1 MTMLWLIWRIS
12 CPKALRHTAPTSSVR
27 LSSAKDVLNFKEG
40 ESLGRK
46 RLTASLFG
54 NLTYGVESEYSSLAA
69 TATELRNIT
78 KALKRKSVVN
88 EYSGPD
94 GTVEAFLKALISDGN
109 DIRSAF
115 RTARAAVQKRYP
127 DLYYWSGFL
136 LLD

>member
-54 NLTYGVESEYSSLAA
+54 NLTYGVESEYS
-69 TATELRNIT
+69 
-78 KALKRKSVVN
+78 
-88 EYSGPD
+88 GPD
-94 GTVEAFLKALISDGN
+94 GTVEAFLKALISNGN
-109 DIRSAF
+109 DIHSAF

-127 DLYYWSGFL
+127 DPYYWSGFL